1 MKMNFKKMK
10 SHYLWVMKMI
20 FFSFN
25 NNFKNI
31 FLLIHNIQS
40 QKKGNKKKSKE
51 LKRSGGGQP
60 RTTNEVPVIPC
71 DLVNGRW
78 VDFPST
84 TPTVA
89 ICVSVGAFSMLNTG

>member
-40 QKKGNKKKSKE
+40 QKKGNKKNI
-51 LKRSGGGQP
+51 KRTEKIRRGQP